1 MLLELPVEVLRDS
14 VCGFLGDMDRFC
26 LAATCKSLI
35 KVRSTNRPYMHATV
49 FSGNCY
55 LCTNPLGITYIQKVL
70 SVHAP
75 KVYVLVCPE
84 CTCHRPIYD
93 IPLDIKVDNMRILRK
108 NNLAKSD
115 SQTDL
120 TIGWNAVRKK
130 KLVNRILDR
139 TKDVQKTDQLMGRQN
154 WSGNFFRDVV
164 SLLNT

>member
-1 MLLELPVEVLRDS
+1 MLLELPLEVIREG
-14 VCGFLGDMDRFC
+14 VCSFLDDMDRFC
-26 LAATCKSLI
+26 LAATCKSLV

-70 SVHAP
+70 RVHAP
-75 KVYVLVCPE
+75 SVYVLVCPI
-84 CTCHRPIYD
+84 CTCPGPIYD
-93 IPLDIKVDNMRILRK
+93 ISLDVKVDNMKILRK
-108 NNLAKSD
+108 NKLVKSD

-130 KLVNRILDR
+130 KLVHRILDR
-139 TKDVQKTDQLMGRQN
+139 TKDEQKTDEIMGRQN